1 MGDAMSVTSIFF
13 AMALSIAATAAPV
26 STGGSPLYL
35 TRDIPVIGQ
44 RLGLTEDQEAML
56 VLGQLLHDY
65 DRAFVALSETTQR
78 VRSEA
83 YQDLQ
88 GDELGAILQ
97 EAQQK
102 YRFDAEQLARALE
115 RDVLVLLDESKH
127 AQWQS
132 VRRDL
137 TRLRLLPK
145 GQFSAERVDLTRV
158 FDETFLGDS
167 VASTQLGRDR
177 LDQWEIDIDA
187 AMIDRMPWDRIGV
200 NEVLHFISSGER
212 DRAAS
217 LLESKYMHS
226 VNVRDINLT
235 AIQELVDLLPTPHN
249 ERWLVAVTMAAF
261 PSIYFR
267 DSVDVL
273 VDQLLATE
281 AIVQVDEGQLVVA
294 LDDLHGKYVAE
305 RTPIR
310 QILVAYLLDH
320 EGVDQLRK
328 LQRVDLA
335 TDYRRVLAHQRLH
348 ALSDEYQNLIAELIG
363 ADSFQVALDAI
374 AMKNSAKQS
383 TEVPKGPMG
392 PSLENIIASDPTKVG
407 PNSGAP
413 VGTGSD
419 LGPNDGAPTDHNGGK
434 GPADDPPPPDSHG
447 DTPITNLP
455 PADPEEQ
462 GPQGAQEP
470 TP

>member
-1 MGDAMSVTSIFF
+1 MSVTSIFF
-13 AMALSIAATAAPV
+13 AMTLSIAATSAPASV
-26 STGGSPLYL
+26 GGSPLYL

-44 RLGLTEDQEAML
+44 RLGLTEDKGAML

-65 DRAFVALSETTQR
+65 DRAFVALSDTTKQ
-78 VRSEA
+78 VCSEA
-83 YQDLQ
+83 YRDLR
-88 GDELGAILQ
+88 GDELGAALQ
-97 EAQQK
+97 QAEQQ
-102 YRFDAEQLARALE
+102 YRLDGEQLARDLE
-115 RDVLVLLDESKH
+115 RDVLALLDESKH

-145 GQFSAERVDLTRV
+145 GQFPAERVDLTRV

-177 LDQWEIDIDA
+177 LDQWEIDVDA
-187 AMIDRMPWDRIGV
+187 AMIRRMPWDRIGV
-200 NEVLHFISSGER
+200 NEILHFISSGER

-235 AIQELVDLLPTPHN
+235 AIQELVNLLPAPHN
-249 ERWLVAVTMAAF
+249 ERWRVAVTMAAF
-261 PSIYFR
+261 PSIYHR

-281 AIVQVDEGQLVVA
+281 AIVQVDEGELAVA
-294 LDDLHGKYVAE
+294 LGDLHDNYVVE
-305 RTPIR
+305 RAPTR

-320 EGVDQLRK
+320 EGIDQLRK
-328 LQRVDLA
+328 LQRVEFA
-335 TDYRRVLAHQRLH
+335 TDHRRVLAHQRLH
-348 ALSDEYQNLIAELIG
+348 ALSDEYQNLIARLIG
-363 ADSFQVALDAI
+363 DDSFQVALDAI

-392 PSLENIIASDPTKVG
+392 PSLENVIASDPTKVG
-407 PNSGAP
+407 PNSGTP
-413 VGTGSD
+413 VGTASD
-419 LGPNDGAPTDHNGGK
+419 LGPNDGAPTDHSGGK
-434 GPADDPPPPDSHG
+434 GPDDDPPPPDPHVE
-447 DTPITNLP
+447 TPTTNLP
-455 PADPEEQ
+455 VADPEEQ
-462 GPQGAQEP
+462 GPQGTEEP